1 MSEQKEQGGGIHI
14 TNNYY
19 APIGQHIDHV
29 DTINFSMDGDGTF
42 HFSNVGQV
50 AGPPSTTPEEELEEE
65 ELDEMEL
72 PAEEE
77 LNLFAPAKNLKVLLQ
92 QEWFAQLRTDAKYTS
107 GWREAFVDA
116 LMASEWGRLIAL
128 EWAHKKKRLGVR
140 GNIIG
145 ALKVAGVL
153 QGSDLTIAAAVTQSN
168 QKTIKTFAVYIGRGR
183 KKPYCDWVYDYVN
196 G

>member
-1 MSEQKEQGGGIHI
+1 MSEQKEHGGGIHI

-50 AGPPSTTPEEELEEE
+50 AGPPLTPPEEELEDE

-92 QEWFAQLRTDAKYTS
+92 QEWFGQ
-107 GWREAFVDA
+107 
-116 LMASEWGRLIAL
+116 
-128 EWAHKKKRLGVR
+128 
-140 GNIIG
+140 
-145 ALKVAGVL
+145 
-153 QGSDLTIAAAVTQSN
+153 
-168 QKTIKTFAVYIGRGR
+168 
-183 KKPYCDWVYDYVN
+183 
-196 G
+196 